1 MSGSIAQF
9 EFDRRFACTRVKFD
23 KRLTCHILLGLPRP
37 DFLRVLCNLSFE
49 TRDVPGVPLG
59 QPADDASAQRTQTA
73 MFDARAL
80 TGPGGVVLERNTPLE
95 PFKRWAAAARQHGA
109 RIWM

>member
-1 MSGSIAQF
+1 
-9 EFDRRFACTRVKFD
+9 
-23 KRLTCHILLGLPRP
+23 
-37 DFLRVLCNLSFE
+37 
-49 TRDVPGVPLG
+49 
-59 QPADDASAQRTQTA
+59 